1 MPHTVWV
8 ANGKGGVGKSV
19 LMMALAAI
27 YEASGRPLRLI
38 DADDKAKL
46 AEFIGPDQVLS
57 LKLGASI
64 DEIRANPSLAY
75 SYWDQLAE
83 EIIERDTG
91 VDVGANMD
99 RLILSWAEKSNLHE
113 LFEDSGVTMDVYVP
127 ITAEPLAVTSGL
139 EVLETVER
147 IFPSSR
153 RILVLNKKS
162 GAFDAYGGTNEFR
175 RIEALRTRGLY
186 IVEMT
191 GCVSE
196 AWTDFERLKLPPAKV
211 ITLDAKTV
219 ASITGLGILAARR
232 AAGDYAAWLKQLTL
246 ALAPLTQTSGTQ
258 AAGSGQ
264 TA

>member
-1 MPHTVWV
+1 M
-8 ANGKGGVGKSV
+8 
-19 LMMALAAI
+19 
-27 YEASGRPLRLI
+27 
-38 DADDKAKL
+38 
-46 AEFIGPDQVLS
+46 
-57 LKLGASI
+57 
-64 DEIRANPSLAY
+64 
-75 SYWDQLAE
+75 
-83 EIIERDTG
+83 
-91 VDVGANMD
+91 
-99 RLILSWAEKSNLHE
+99 
-113 LFEDSGVTMDVYVP
+113 
-127 ITAEPLAVTSGL
+127 
-139 EVLETVER
+139 ER